1 VIGFLNGA
9 SPQPSENRF
18 AGFRAGLKE
27 AKPRNEYGIG
37 EMNFPLISHE
47 AGMDSRS

>member
-1 VIGFLNGA
+1 MSA
-9 SPQPSENRF
+9 SPRPFENYL

-27 AKPRNEYGIG
+27 AEPRNEYGIA

-47 AGMDSRS
+47 AGMDSRSQNAE